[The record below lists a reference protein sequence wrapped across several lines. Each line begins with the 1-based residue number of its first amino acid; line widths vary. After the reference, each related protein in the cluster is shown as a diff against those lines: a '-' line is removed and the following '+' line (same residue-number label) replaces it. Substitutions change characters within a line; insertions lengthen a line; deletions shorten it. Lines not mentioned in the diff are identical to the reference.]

1 MRKRDLKQK
10 SILYCKNHKT
20 SINDLDDFAKDF
32 TDLDGKDF
40 DTLLE
45 YIRMIRE
52 EEIKKKKPLKKDI
65 DKPEVCP
72 KCGGTHIIRNG
83 IQNGKQRFYCYGNK
97 SIKPHTFTLDK
108 TLPAMGRCELVDSDE
123 REYVKNLLNHNTLQN
138 IADDFGMA
146 TSTAF
151 NWRHKILTVLKEHLE
166 NNNVFDGRVEV
177 DEIFFPLNFSGNV
190 NALKNLKSK
199 DKESNNKSTYLI
211 YRPSKKLH
219 KRGKSIKK
227 AGLSKELVCVVT
239 ALNVPTTG
247 AIGKC
252 SNLGK
257 PSTSSVTSILG
268 NLFGSEVVMITDHE
282 KSTHK
287 FALEHGI
294 PVIQV
299 AKGDK
304 GEHINNINSLHSK
317 LRSIYKQH
325 KGISTK
331 HLENYIALG
340 LFEHMNS
347 YLSTEEKIEKMLT
360 ILHEV
365 KKPIEYSDIKSKRYP
380 AFFYN
385 EEEKIATENEPNIYI
400 PSWDMD
406 SINLSPSKSTIKVED
421 NESLYN
427 DKMNNGF
434 FSNEEF
440 ELSSGKIP
448 F

>member
-10 SILYCKNHKT
+10 SIQYCKNHKT

-45 YIRMIRE
+45 YIRMVRE
-52 EEIKKKKPLKKDI
+52 EEIKKKKPLKNNI

-108 TLPAMGRCELVDSDE
+108 TLPAMGRCELVGSDE
-123 REYVKNLLNHNTLQN
+123 REYVKNLLNHNTLQD
-138 IADDFGMA
+138 IADDFDVA
-146 TSTAF
+146 ISTAF

-190 NALKNLKSK
+190 NALKNIKSK
-199 DKESNNKSTYLI
+199 GKKTNNKSTYLI

-219 KRGKSIKK
+219 KRGRSIKT

-239 ALNVPTTG
+239 ALNVPATG

-257 PSTSSVTSILG
+257 PSTASVTKILE
-268 NLFGSEVVMITDHE
+268 NLFNSDVVMITDHE

-287 FALEHGI
+287 FAMEHGI
-294 PVIQV
+294 PVVQV
-299 AKGDK
+299 AKGDTE
-304 GEHINNINSLHSK
+304 EHINNINSLHSK

-325 KGISTK
+325 RGISTK

-347 YLSTEEKIEKMLT
+347 SLSTEEKISKMLT

-365 KKPIEYSDIKSKRYP
+365 KKPIEYADIKRKRYP
-380 AFFYN
+380 EFFYN
-385 EEEKIATENEPNIYI
+385 EKNNTERDNEPNICV
-400 PSWDMD
+400 PNWDTD
-406 SINLSPSKSTIKVED
+406 SIHISSSKSAIGIED
-421 NESLYN
+421 KKSLYN
-427 DKMNNGF
+427 DKINNGF
-434 FSNEEF
+434 TSDEEF
-440 ELSSGKIP
+440 ELFSGKIP